1 MRLMLF
7 GHLLGSAMWIGGALA
22 GMLIA
27 FAAREEPPAVR
38 AGLFRTLAKL
48 HTMVIGIG
56 AMLAVTTGIVLT
68 MWHTANG
75 GGDIMREPRLWVMQG
90 TGLLGG
96 ILVMFMGL
104 PTAVKMGG
112 LAVAA
117 EDGTFPRAFE
127 MYRRRQAVISSIAG
141 VLAIVALLA
150 WKVL

>member
-1 MRLMLF
+1 MLF

-27 FAAREEPPAVR
+27 FAAREESVIVR

-68 MWHTANG
+68 MWLTANG

-90 TGLLGG
+90 AGLLGG

-112 LAVAA
+112 LAVVSPEGEMPAV
-117 EDGTFPRAFE
+117 FE
-127 MYRRRQAVISSIAG
+127 RYRKRQAVISSVAG